1 MFMDKYVDICIDL
14 VMKAD
19 SVFLSLF
26 YLRKRTIYLKVYH
39 FTKMF
44 EKFIILRDIAVHIL

>member
-26 YLRKRTIYLKVYH
+26 YLRKITIYLKVYH

-44 EKFIILRDIAVHIL
+44 EKLIILRDIAVHIL